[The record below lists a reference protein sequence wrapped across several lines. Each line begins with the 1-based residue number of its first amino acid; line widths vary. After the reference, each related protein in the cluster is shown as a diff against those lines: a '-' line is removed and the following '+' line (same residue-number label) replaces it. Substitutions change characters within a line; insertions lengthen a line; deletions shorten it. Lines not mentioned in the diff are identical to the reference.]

1 MPAALR
7 QAWADLRP
15 RLALLEPVD
24 FTAAQWAVVERLNAR
39 FNDRAAQVRLP
50 LAIARFRPESVREI
64 LAAAR
69 ALDDVETEYVDDAW
83 TARKFSAGRPN
94 PGPDQMALWARRYN
108 EEVDALMAVLV
119 PAARYRKGHYAFGRF
134 TQPAPHGLHTDHTA
148 EDRAAAG
155 EPICIAR
162 VGTLGTHYV
171 VGDVRAHDR
180 ATQDRLAALRHWTA
194 TPDGDPEA
202 LLASLLEQ
210 GTLATLPVDHVVL
223 MVAGNASDDTQV
235 TQHIAAR
242 PPEGGVH
249 SAFFQRQ
256 YRLLS

>member
-1 MPAALR
+1 MSTALR

-15 RLALLEPVD
+15 RLDLLEPVD
-24 FTAAQWAVVERLNAR
+24 FTPGQWAIVERLNAR
-39 FNDRAAQVRLP
+39 FNDRAAHVRLP
-50 LAIARFRPESVREI
+50 LAIARFRTAAAREI

-69 ALDDVETEYVDDAW
+69 AFDDVETEYVDEAW
-83 TARKFSAGRPN
+83 VARKFSGLDVDP
-94 PGPDQMALWARRYN
+94 MAVWARRYN
-108 EEVDALMAVLV
+108 DEVDALMAVLV

-162 VGTLGTHYV
+162 LGTLGTHYV
-171 VGDVRAHDR
+171 VGDVRVHDR
-180 ATQDRLAALRHWTA
+180 ATQDRLAALRHWTD
-194 TPDGDPEA
+194 TPEGAPEA
-202 LLASLLEQ
+202 VLAGLLER
-210 GTLATLPVDHVVL
+210 GTLATIPVDHVVL

-256 YRLLS
+256 YRLVA